1 MEKGFAALLKVLQEY
16 STLVYGGS
24 HGFAHSPI
32 EGMLRLIDRKA
43 MQRYSLEG
51 EERSLAPDGK
61 REDASLRKQNLH
73 NLKITFGHFI
83 RDGKQGLR

>member
-1 MEKGFAALLKVLQEY
+1 M
-16 STLVYGGS
+16 
-24 HGFAHSPI
+24 
-32 EGMLRLIDRKA
+32 DRKA

-73 NLKITFGHFI
+73 NLKITFGDFI